1 VRVAGTMKLRLRIGA
16 ATHKVEVANACT
28 LGELEAY
35 LASTVT
41 RGVRPV
47 LGLNKTVR
55 FMLLCPSRLR
65 TSGARRSS

>member
-1 VRVAGTMKLRLRIGA
+1 MKLRLRIGS

-28 LGELEAY
+28 LGELEEY
-35 LASTVT
+35 LTSTVT

-55 FMLLCPSRLR
+55 YMLSCTRRWR
-65 TSGARRSS
+65 TRGRRSS